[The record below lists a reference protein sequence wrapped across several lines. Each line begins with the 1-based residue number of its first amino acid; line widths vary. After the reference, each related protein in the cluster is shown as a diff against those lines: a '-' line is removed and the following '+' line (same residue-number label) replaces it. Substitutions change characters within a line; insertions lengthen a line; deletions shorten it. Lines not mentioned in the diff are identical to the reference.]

1 VVLDLIGVPFLE
13 AGDNNTHFI
22 VYLNDLEKILVDQP
36 IALRLAKTQKVLH
49 LAHGHGGFG
58 GGCLAFFA

>member
-1 VVLDLIGVPFLE
+1 MVLDLIGVPFLE

>member
-1 VVLDLIGVPFLE
+1 MVLDLIGVPFLE

-49 LAHGHGGFG
+49 LATDLVV
-58 GGCLAFFA
+58 LAAVPCFFRQ